1 MESDIRLSK
10 IDPFLFEPLFISFC
24 FSLLIKNPNHHPIMC
39 PYVANV
45 IIPCILKSILMR
57 KTIRSKMCKNKKG
70 TDCIHKIGHVYTK
83 VELSMFP
90 LL

>member
-1 MESDIRLSK
+1 
-10 IDPFLFEPLFISFC
+10 
-24 FSLLIKNPNHHPIMC
+24 MC

-90 LL
+90 LLWDLHSSLVHCSGCQEPTSPFAVEPKKN